1 MEWGGSNMI
10 IFGVAL
16 LSICMLIGVIVGDAL
31 GGLMG
36 VEANVGGVGVSML
49 LLVLAVDYLKKKNKL
64 QVKSEE
70 GIAFWGGMYI
80 PIVVAMSAQQNV
92 VAALDGGGMALL
104 AGVVVVVVGFL
115 SIPFI
120 SRIGEKAK
128 VKEQEIE
135 LSILPKEQIK

>member
-1 MEWGGSNMI
+1 
-10 IFGVAL
+10 
-16 LSICMLIGVIVGDAL
+16 
-31 GGLMG
+31 MG

-70 GIAFWGGMYI
+70 GIAFWGGIYI

-92 VAALDGGGMALL
+92 VAALDGGGMAIL

-128 VKEQEIE
+128 VNEQEIE

>member
-1 MEWGGSNMI
+1 MI

-16 LSICMLIGVIVGDAL
+16 LSICMLIGVIVGDVL
-31 GGLMG
+31 GGIMG

-49 LLVLAVDYLKKKNKL
+49 LLILAVDYLKKKNKL
-64 QVKSEE
+64 HVKSQE
-70 GIAFWGGMYI
+70 GIAFWGGIYI

-92 VAALDGGGMALL
+92 IAALDGGGMAVL
-104 AGVVVVVVGFL
+104 AGVVVVAVGFL

-120 SRIGEKAK
+120 SRIGEKAMGN
-128 VKEQEIE
+128 EQEIE

>member
-1 MEWGGSNMI
+1 
-10 IFGVAL
+10 
-16 LSICMLIGVIVGDAL
+16 
-31 GGLMG
+31 
-36 VEANVGGVGVSML
+36 
-49 LLVLAVDYLKKKNKL
+49 
-64 QVKSEE
+64 
-70 GIAFWGGMYI
+70 
-80 PIVVAMSAQQNV
+80 MSAQQNV
-92 VAALDGGGMALL
+92 VAALDGGGMAIL

>member
-1 MEWGGSNMI
+1 MI

-70 GIAFWGGMYI
+70 GIAFWGGIYI

-120 SRIGEKAK
+120 SRIGEEAK

>member
-1 MEWGGSNMI
+1 MI

-70 GIAFWGGMYI
+70 GIAFWGGIYI

-92 VAALDGGGMALL
+92 VAALDGGGMAIL
-104 AGVVVVVVGFL
+104 AGGGSSRSRL
-115 SIPFI
+115 FI
-120 SRIGEKAK
+120 HTIYQQNRRESEGEGTRNRAFYFT
-128 VKEQEIE
+128 
-135 LSILPKEQIK
+135 

>member
-1 MEWGGSNMI
+1 MI

-70 GIAFWGGMYI
+70 GIAFWGGIYI

-104 AGVVVVVVGFL
+104 AGVVVVVGGFL

-120 SRIGEKAK
+120 SRIGEKVK

>member
-1 MEWGGSNMI
+1 MI

-70 GIAFWGGMYI
+70 GIAFWGGIYI

-104 AGVVVVVVGFL
+104 AGIVVVVVGFL

-120 SRIGEKAK
+120 NRIGEKTK

>member
-1 MEWGGSNMI
+1 MGWGGSNMI

-70 GIAFWGGMYI
+70 GIAFWGGIYI

-120 SRIGEKAK
+120 SRIGEEAK

>member
-1 MEWGGSNMI
+1 MI

-70 GIAFWGGMYI
+70 GIAFWGGIYI

-92 VAALDGGGMALL
+92 VAALDGGGMAIL
-104 AGVVVVVVGFL
+104 AGVVGSSHSRL
-115 SIPFI
+115 FI
-120 SRIGEKAK
+120 HTIYQQNRRESEGERTRDRAFYFT
-128 VKEQEIE
+128 
-135 LSILPKEQIK
+135 